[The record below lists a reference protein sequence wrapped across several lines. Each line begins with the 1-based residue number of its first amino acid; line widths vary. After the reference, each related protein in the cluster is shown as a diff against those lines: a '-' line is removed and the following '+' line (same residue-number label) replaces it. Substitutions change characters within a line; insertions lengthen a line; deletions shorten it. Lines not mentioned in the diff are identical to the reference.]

1 MPSKFPYLKAL
12 VLFPLLAQII
22 GTLVSIYV
30 DDNTDELFTIADVVL
45 FSFLATFIVA
55 TVPALLIALWAKI
68 YRYTRYNVVAIV
80 LISLTIAFCYGNIAS
95 FIYMTLTQPA
105 MTFGVWLHGGGIDMA
120 FLLSFGMALY
130 SVLVLPLLLPKTR

>member
-1 MPSKFPYLKAL
+1 MPSKFPYPKSTRFYFLCLLK
-12 VLFPLLAQII
+12 II

-80 LISLTIAFCYGNIAS
+80 LISLTIC
-95 FIYMTLTQPA
+95 
-105 MTFGVWLHGGGIDMA
+105 
-120 FLLSFGMALY
+120 
-130 SVLVLPLLLPKTR
+130 LLLLETSRVLFI

>member
-12 VLFPLLAQII
+12 VLFPLLAQIV

-30 DDNTDELFTIADVVL
+30 DDSADGLFTTADVVL

-105 MTFGVWLHGGGIDMA
+105 MRDGILCWRCDTQQ
-120 FLLSFGMALY
+120 
-130 SVLVLPLLLPKTR
+130 KTPARQGFCLG